1 MRTGPILRFSILA
14 LTASLFGACSGTKGS
29 LIADSAAPRSAAEQ
43 ALLDRRVEIAQHL
56 HEALQ
61 KRMERGILSR
71 DELSE
76 SQRRLLEARLAAA
89 KDSMERAKALE
100 DAIAWARTREESLKR
115 LRDVGQATAGD
126 VELAEFERLELE
138 IELARM
144 QAAGS

>member
-1 MRTGPILRFSILA
+1 MRTGPILRLSVLA

-29 LIADSAAPRSAAEQ
+29 PIADSAAPRSAAEQ

-76 SQRRLLEARLAAA
+76 SQRRLLDARLAAA
-89 KDSMERAKALE
+89 KNPLERAQALE
-100 DAIAWARTREESLKR
+100 DAIEWARTREASLAR
-115 LRDVGQATAGD
+115 LRDVGQATSGD
-126 VELAEFERLELE
+126 LELAEFERLELE
-138 IELARM
+138 VELARLR
-144 QAAGS
+144 AAGS